1 MSVDIGRVPSVAA
14 QTASVAR
21 SAPEESTDPRDET
34 VATAAPR
41 EDVQLK
47 EAGANTLLERLI
59 DAGTK
64 MDSRLSIDHD
74 DITGSYVYR
83 ILDGRTGEIVRQFP
97 YEEQLELLRFLNEQQ
112 EGVIFD
118 QRV

>member
-14 QTASVAR
+14 QSAGVAR
-21 SAPEESTDPRDET
+21 SAPEDADVERDLS
-34 VATAAPR
+34 VAPDAP
-41 EDVQLK
+41 LG
-47 EAGANTLLERLI
+47 EAQPKDSRVNTLLERLI

-64 MDSRLSIDHD
+64 VDSRLSIDHD

-112 EGVIFD
+112 GLVVD
-118 QRV
+118 QKA